1 MKRLVTAAAIGMAAS
16 ALWATTPASG
26 LLSPVFGD
34 RMVLQRDRPVQVWG
48 RAAPGAK
55 VEVSFAAQK
64 VEAVADAEGR
74 WRATLAPMP
83 ASKEGRELKV
93 SLAENQTISKSPNQ
107 VILHDVLVG
116 EVWLASG
123 QSNMELPIWGPNPHR
138 RDREGAMVAQTLT
151 NGLVRFARTANY
163 RMSDVPRE
171 APSTPVVWKTLTREN
186 LLGDTSELGLSSFS
200 AIGTYFALELFRAL
214 DVPVGVIGAYW
225 GGTRIEPWIP
235 SEGFASVPSLAEIAA
250 RRPSDAKQ
258 RASVLWNEQVAP
270 WTPFAVRG
278 AIWYQGCSNVDEPG
292 RYRELMHALY
302 NGWSRAFGRSDFRL
316 YFVQL
321 APYDHDGAAANLLQ
335 LQEQQAAFAAEE
347 GNAAMVVTTDVG
359 NPDDCHPNE
368 KRLVAMRLALHAL
381 KRDYGRDVVADSPTL
396 RTSRVEGGRFIL
408 GFDHVREWF
417 QYRPDFSVES
427 GFEVAGA
434 DGVWHPAKV
443 ENLEV
448 GEEKRYRSTGR
459 VKGAELIVSSP
470 DVPEPRALRYL
481 YVPPWK
487 GTFFNE
493 VGLPLGPFRV
503 EVSMPRG

>member
-1 MKRLVTAAAIGMAAS
+1 MTTVLLLAAAVS
-16 ALWATTPASG
+16 AE

-48 RAAPGAK
+48 RVAPGAK
-55 VEVSFAAQK
+55 VEVSFAAQT

-83 ASKEGRELKV
+83 TSKEGRELKV

-302 NGWSRAFGRSDFRL
+302 NGWSRAFGRPDFRL